1 VGEVEELLC
10 QAYKVYVPSVEVAHG
25 QELGVSLEEF
35 AHDDTAPSNFL
46 ALPAPPEGITAP
58 QPTLTGTVTVS
69 LDDGAE
75 VEMDANAY
83 MDQLKS
89 ET

>member
-1 VGEVEELLC
+1 L
-10 QAYKVYVPSVEVAHG
+10 
-25 QELGVSLEEF
+25 
-35 AHDDTAPSNFL
+35 
-46 ALPAPPEGITAP
+46 I
-58 QPTLTGTVTVS
+58 GTVTVS
-69 LDDGAE
+69 LDDGTE

>member
-1 VGEVEELLC
+1 
-10 QAYKVYVPSVEVAHG
+10 
-25 QELGVSLEEF
+25 LEEF